1 MDLDSVKSGLKR
13 LFLSRVSIHRAV
25 LPEGP
30 RRVAVSSADRSV
42 EVHPLRSPV
51 KLTVSR
57 CAQWRGLRAKG
68 KKLDLFISPPK
79 ARGGKTS
86 LSFDVSVG
94 TIDLRIE
101 RTEARSGL
109 AVIARMPSSRR
120 NRVHW
125 LRGDRRKDLIAVYYP
140 IIKDCLVKS
149 VLEKESGDLYIWY
162 NSSCQGSSSQMLCL
176 VSDPG
181 KRPPL
186 AWKWI

>member
-1 MDLDSVKSGLKR
+1 MDFDSVKNGLRR
-13 LFLSRVSIHRAV
+13 LFLSRVSIHKAI
-25 LPEGP
+25 LSEGS
-30 RRVAVSSADRSV
+30 RRVAVSSATRSV
-42 EVHPLRSPV
+42 DVHPLRSPV

-86 LSFDVSVG
+86 LSFDVSVE
-94 TIDLRIE
+94 TISLRSDRAE
-101 RTEARSGL
+101 TRNGL
-109 AVIARMPSSRR
+109 AVIARMPLIRR

-125 LRGDRRKDLIAVYYP
+125 LRGDRRKDLMAVYYP
-140 IIKDCLVKS
+140 IIKDSLLKS
-149 VLEKESGDLYIWY
+149 ALEKESGDLYIWY
-162 NSSCQGSSSQMLCL
+162 NSSCQGRSSRMLCL